1 MLPAVLAVDGGNS
14 KTDVALVAADGTL
27 LGSARGPGV
36 TATMQLTDTV
46 GVLGAAARLAAEQA
60 GLRAEGP
67 GGQMARHLSA
77 CVANADLPE
86 EEHELAEA
94 VRAEGWSDTV
104 EVANDTFAV
113 LRAGLDDLGPHWGVG
128 VTCGAGI
135 NCVGVAPDG
144 RTSRFLSFGPLSGD
158 WGGGHTLGTEAVFS
172 AIRAEDGRG
181 PQTALREAVAAH
193 LGTPNMQDAAVAF
206 HTGALSWEALL
217 GLVPVLFEAA
227 EAGDSVAMDL
237 VRRQAGEVCLMAL
250 SAMRRLGLGDQPVT
264 VVLGGGVLTARDPL
278 LIAEITKRLADEV
291 PLAEPRVV
299 EVPPVAGAAL
309 LGLDRIGA
317 PPAAHA
323 RLRDAYRAASRRQL
337 GQQVAGDRHR
347 RGDIQR
353 VHPAAHR
360 DPHRDVGLIP
370 PPGREAVP
378 LGPEQ
383 QREPVLR
390 PGRDVADR
398 RRVRRRGERE

>member
-1 MLPAVLAVDGGNS
+1 VTGEGAAGEGLLPAVLAVDGGNS
-14 KTDVALVAADGTL
+14 KTDVALVAGDGTL

-36 TATMQLTDTV
+36 AGTMLLTDTI
-46 GVLGAAARLAAEQA
+46 GVLGSAARLAWKQA
-60 GLRAEGP
+60 GLSAEEP
-67 GGQMARHLSA
+67 GGRIARHLSA

-86 EEHELAEA
+86 EEEQLADA

-158 WGGGHTLGTEAVFS
+158 WGGGHTLGTQAVFS

-181 PQTALREAVAAH
+181 PQTALREAVAAYF
-193 LGTPNMQDAAVAF
+193 GTASMWDAAIEF
-206 HTGALSWEALL
+206 HTGALTWEALL

-227 EAGDSVAMDL
+227 EAGDAVAMDL

-250 SAMRRLGLGDQPVT
+250 SAMRRLDLADQPVP
-264 VVLGGGVLTARDPL
+264 VVLGGGVLAARDPL
-278 LIAEITKRLADEV
+278 LTSEITKRLADEA
-291 PLAEPRVV
+291 PLAEPRIVD
-299 EVPPVAGAAL
+299 VPPVVGAAL

-317 PPAAHA
+317 PSAAHA
-323 RLRDAYRAASRRQL
+323 RLRDAYRAA
-337 GQQVAGDRHR
+337 
-347 RGDIQR
+347 
-353 VHPAAHR
+353 AAR
-360 DPHRDVGLIP
+360 S
-370 PPGREAVP
+370 
-378 LGPEQ
+378 
-383 QREPVLR
+383 
-390 PGRDVADR
+390 
-398 RRVRRRGERE
+398 